1 MCDLNQV
8 ENSEDDQD
16 GIVESSANL
25 AIVDD
30 ETARRENLDSK
41 SDHTSELSQTFLVE
55 QTRTNMHI
63 TERTNED
70 STLH

>member
-16 GIVESSANL
+16 GIVESSVNL